1 MKKEQLNIVW
11 FKRDLRLYDHEP
23 LWFACRASELAKNA
37 LPSVENGENTEGVAT
52 LLIYIFEPSVM
63 NHYDADVRHFRFVYE
78 SLVDMNKR
86 LAINDLQI
94 LMCCDEA
101 ENVFEKLIKKFDVQT
116 VFSHEEIGV
125 NLTYDRD
132 KRLKHF
138 FKKHTINWK
147 ETPSGGIQRGL
158 KHRRSWKEDW
168 LSTMEKPLANP
179 DLSLLRQPT
188 TFPNAF
194 MDVTLRGSQLSEN
207 ITTPDP
213 NFQPGGETAAWRYL
227 RSFFDSRGKTYM
239 KNISKPET
247 ARRHCG
253 RISPYLAWGCL
264 STRQVLQFSEQN
276 TVKIGRNNTTN
287 FADRVRWREHFMQKF
302 ESETTMEFDNINTAY
317 NHLRVETDPSV
328 LAAWQ
333 DGQTG
338 FPLVDACMRCVK
350 ATGYLNFRMR
360 AMVVSVFTHTFW
372 QPWQAGTGHLAK
384 MFLDYEPGIHFSQFQ
399 MQAGVTGI
407 NTIRV
412 YNPVHNSEKH
422 DPEGVFIK
430 KWCPEL
436 AHLPANLIHEPYKI
450 PPLEMLFYNFELG
463 RDYPKPIVDLK
474 TSARQ
479 AADALWAVKK
489 GEESRANG
497 QVILQKHVVPTA
509 GKRRE

>member
-23 LWFACRASELAKNA
+23 LWFACRASELANKALKNA
-37 LPSVENGENTEGVAT
+37 QNVENTEGVDLAQKASETGENAENTEGVAT
-52 LLIYIFEPSVM
+52 LLIYLFEPSVM

-78 SLVDMNKR
+78 SLIDMNKR
-86 LAINDLQI
+86 LITNNLQI
-94 LMCCDEA
+94 LMCHDEA

-132 KRLKHF
+132 KRLKKF
-138 FKKHTINWK
+138 FKNHKITWK

-168 LSTMEKPLANP
+168 VSTMEKPLANP
-179 DLSLLRQPT
+179 DLSLLKPPT

-194 MDVTLRGSQLSEN
+194 MDIILRGPQLSEN
-207 ITTPDP
+207 ITTPDA

-227 RSFFDSRGKTYM
+227 RSFFDSRGKVYM
-239 KNISKPET
+239 KNISKPDT

-253 RISPYLAWGCL
+253 RISP
-264 STRQVLQFSEQN
+264 RQVLQFSEQN
-276 TVKIGRNNTTN
+276 AVKIGRGNATN
-287 FADRVRWREHFMQKF
+287 FSDRVRWREHFMQKF

-317 NHLRVETDPSV
+317 NHLRLDADPSV
-328 LAAWQ
+328 MAAWQ

-360 AMVVSVFTHTFW
+360 AMVVSVLTHTFW
-372 QPWQAGTGHLAK
+372 QPW
-384 MFLDYEPGIHFSQFQ
+384 
-399 MQAGVTGI
+399 QAGVTGI

-450 PPLEMLFYNFELG
+450 PPLECLFYNFELG

-479 AADALWAVKK
+479 ASDALWAVKK
-489 GEESRANG
+489 GEESQAKG
-497 QVILQKHVVPTA
+497 QVILQKHVVPTK